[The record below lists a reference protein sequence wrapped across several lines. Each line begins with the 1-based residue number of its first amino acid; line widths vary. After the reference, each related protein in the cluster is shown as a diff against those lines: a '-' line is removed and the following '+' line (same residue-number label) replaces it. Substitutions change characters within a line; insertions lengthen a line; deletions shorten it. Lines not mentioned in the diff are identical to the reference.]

1 MVPNSIC
8 THYVFN
14 PALQEPARLVI
25 ISSMKRKLDSD
36 YVRSSFFGIEDSLVS
51 TTGLIAG
58 VAVGSHDTKFVILA
72 GLVGIAVEA
81 VSMGAGEFLSE
92 ETEHDLDKNDR
103 ANPLYGGFIML
114 ISYFLAGLIPLLP
127 IIFLPPS
134 ISLHVSIIAALIGLF
149 VLGIA
154 KGKVTN
160 TNVLKSAIKVLVIGG
175 IAAGIGIA
183 VGIMLRP

>member
-1 MVPNSIC
+1 MKK
-8 THYVFN
+8 
-14 PALQEPARLVI
+14 RL
-25 ISSMKRKLDSD
+25 DAD

-92 ETEHDLDKNDR
+92 ETEHDMDKNDK
-103 ANPLYGGFIML
+103 ASPLIGGLIML
-114 ISYFLAGLIPLLP
+114 VSYFLAGLIPLLP
-127 IIFLPPS
+127 IIFLDPS
-134 ISLHVSIIAALIGLF
+134 ISLQVSIAAALIGLF
-149 VLGIA
+149 VLGLA
-154 KGKVTN
+154 KGKLTGKDM
-160 TNVLKSAIKVLVIGG
+160 LKSALKVLVVGG

-183 VGIMLRP
+183 VGIMLRPQ